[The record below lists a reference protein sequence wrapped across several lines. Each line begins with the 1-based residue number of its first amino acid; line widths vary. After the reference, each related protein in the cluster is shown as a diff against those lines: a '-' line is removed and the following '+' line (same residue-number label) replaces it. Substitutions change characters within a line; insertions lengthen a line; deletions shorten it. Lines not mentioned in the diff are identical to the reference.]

1 MNLLK
6 CVSAGLFWLSYSK
19 SSLVR
24 YFRRTLLLPNFVSVI
39 YLFKEERGRWGGGEV
54 SGDRGR
60 RGGEEGGKEEKARE
74 PVRSGWKMQISGLHT
89 QPPKLIKISLV
100 VLIISRVGVTGLEDT
115 EIVYRLILLGIAL
128 QGSYQVLMRLC
139 TGILRVLSMGISDP
153 MVRTFGGTWESQ
165 TPQSGHLKEYFAIG
179 LPGILNV

>member
-89 QPPKLIKISLV
+89 QPPELIKISLV

-128 QGSYQVLMRLC
+128 QGSWKDFMQCTFVDCVLVSSEC
-139 TGILRVLSMGISDP
+139 CP
-153 MVRTFGGTWESQ
+153 WESQ
-165 TPQSGHLKEYFAIG
+165 TAWSGRLEEHENLRPHSQDIWRN
-179 LPGILNV
+179 ILQ